1 MKNNKFIVKIILVV
15 SILISAI
22 GVCTAYPKIEKD
34 STKFSYDVFESEH
47 HFLKYINRSNYALYY
62 STYKNNGEE
71 VLNPSQLLLNLKS
84 VKDDQ
89 YRINNY
95 EKIFN
100 EKIFNWVDNLKDQ
113 LENLEYYAIN
123 KSNNVVIERS
133 NLKLEEL
140 INNESSSDKISE
152 FKKIY
157 EFYVIIDYDENGNI
171 SISNSYNANKI
182 EILGKLDELQ
192 RDNYDFEIYSLEG
205 AKINPIKNMT
215 YIYAVPHNLI
225 FSDHISYIMQ
235 NKEYYAYSQASYL
248 FINMAM
254 VFIIL
259 VSLLVPYKE
268 VKDIKVFKVIVNI
281 QIEILIIIVSCAY
294 IFFHYSFVI
303 E

>member
-205 AKINPIKNMT
+205 AKVNPIKNMT

-235 NKEYYAYSQASYL
+235 NKEYYA
-248 FINMAM
+248 
-254 VFIIL
+254 
-259 VSLLVPYKE
+259 
-268 VKDIKVFKVIVNI
+268 
-281 QIEILIIIVSCAY
+281 
-294 IFFHYSFVI
+294 
-303 E
+303 

>member
-1 MKNNKFIVKIILVV
+1 MVV

-113 LENLEYYAIN
+113 L
-123 KSNNVVIERS
+123 
-133 NLKLEEL
+133 
-140 INNESSSDKISE
+140 
-152 FKKIY
+152 
-157 EFYVIIDYDENGNI
+157 
-171 SISNSYNANKI
+171 
-182 EILGKLDELQ
+182 
-192 RDNYDFEIYSLEG
+192 
-205 AKINPIKNMT
+205 
-215 YIYAVPHNLI
+215 
-225 FSDHISYIMQ
+225 
-235 NKEYYAYSQASYL
+235 
-248 FINMAM
+248 
-254 VFIIL
+254 
-259 VSLLVPYKE
+259 
-268 VKDIKVFKVIVNI
+268 
-281 QIEILIIIVSCAY
+281 
-294 IFFHYSFVI
+294 
-303 E
+303 

>member
-1 MKNNKFIVKIILVV
+1 M
-15 SILISAI
+15 
-22 GVCTAYPKIEKD
+22 
-34 STKFSYDVFESEH
+34 
-47 HFLKYINRSNYALYY
+47 
-62 STYKNNGEE
+62 
-71 VLNPSQLLLNLKS
+71 LNLKS

-100 EKIFNWVDNLKDQ
+100 EKIYNWVDNLKDQ

-205 AKINPIKNMT
+205 AK
-215 YIYAVPHNLI
+215 LI
-225 FSDHISYIMQ
+225 
-235 NKEYYAYSQASYL
+235 L
-248 FINMAM
+248 
-254 VFIIL
+254 
-259 VSLLVPYKE
+259 
-268 VKDIKVFKVIVNI
+268 
-281 QIEILIIIVSCAY
+281 
-294 IFFHYSFVI
+294 
-303 E
+303 